1 MQRSQQLFA
10 SIAGFFDWKSQWELL
25 NQNATAIDLEQ
36 RVENLAKVVKSEV
49 SNMAIAILFFFGCA
63 ATLFSSH
70 SIYYTAI
77 GAVPMI
83 VSQIAIIRL
92 NLRLRRF
99 SVQQGDDDHDLRR
112 AYRNFSIFTGMAAF
126 SWATLIC
133 DFWAV
138 DGAIYQVMASGI
150 AMALFGLGTL
160 TFIFVPR
167 VLIVW
172 IAILLLGS
180 IVGPNLAGIEMP
192 YLFYVSIATFALALL
207 GDATRQWKSHIQSIA
222 DTNAFSL
229 ARADFYDREQE
240 RLEALEA
247 ERRRSLQL
255 EQEAM
260 KKAEVQRRQE
270 MAQLAS
276 EFERSVHLAVDAIG
290 VAIGS
295 VGESAQQLSDIG
307 TQTRSRADSMAVM
320 ADNMSRAIQV
330 VAGATLQL
338 GDATRSIS
346 DQVQEQVKAAS
357 DATGSSK
364 QGSAKLGGLVR
375 EALKVG
381 EIAGIIEDIAG
392 KTNLLA
398 LNATIEAARAGE
410 AGRGFS
416 VVAHEVKA
424 LAGQTH
430 DAIGSVTGTVGSIRS
445 QVGAA
450 AETVEAVVDHID
462 RVQQGAGNIAAA
474 ITQQQAATLE
484 IGNHAENA
492 ARDAEQVRNQSREV
506 NQNAL
511 RVGEV
516 VDEMHHVMG
525 EMEKQSA
532 TLRKASH
539 AFLGRLRAA

>member
-1 MQRSQQLFA
+1 MQRSHQLFA
-10 SIAGFFDWKSQWELL
+10 ALVGFFDWKRQWELL
-25 NQNATAIDLEQ
+25 NRNATAIDLQQ
-36 RVENLAKVVKSEV
+36 RVDNLAKVVKSEV
-49 SNMAIAILFFFGCA
+49 SNMAIAILFFFGCTA
-63 ATLFSSH
+63 SLYSNH
-70 SIYYTAI
+70 SVFYTVV
-77 GAVPMI
+77 GSVSML
-83 VSQIAIIRL
+83 VSQIAIFRL
-92 NLRLRRF
+92 NRRLRNF
-99 SVQQGDDDHDLRR
+99 AVQQGDDDQVLRH
-112 AYRNFSIFTGMAAF
+112 AYRNFSIFTGMTAF

-133 DFWAV
+133 DLWAV

-150 AMALFGLGTL
+150 GIALFGLGTL

-180 IVGPNLAGIEMP
+180 IAGPNLAGVKLP
-192 YLFYVSIATFALALL
+192 YLFYLSIGAFALALL
-207 GDATRQWKSHIQSIA
+207 GDAGRQWKSHIQSIA
-222 DTNAFSL
+222 DANAFSL
-229 ARADFYDREQE
+229 ARADFYEKEQE
-240 RLEALEA
+240 RLEALET
-247 ERRRSLQL
+247 ERRRSLTL

-260 KKAEVQRRQE
+260 KRAEMQRRQE

-276 EFERSVHLAVDAIG
+276 EFEHSVHLAVDAIG
-290 VAIGS
+290 AAIES
-295 VGESAQQLSDIG
+295 VGESAHQLADIG
-307 TQTRSRADSMAVM
+307 AQTRSRADSMTAM
-320 ADNMSRAIQV
+320 ADNMSQAIQI
-330 VAGATLQL
+330 VAGATRQL

-346 DQVQEQVKAAS
+346 DQVDDQVKAAS
-357 DATGSSK
+357 EATGSSRN
-364 QGSAKLGGLVR
+364 GSTKLGGLVG
-375 EALKVG
+375 EAAKVG

-424 LAGQTH
+424 LASQTH
-430 DAIGSVTGTVGSIRS
+430 DAIASVTDTVDSIRN

-450 AETVEAVVDHID
+450 AETVESVVDHIE

-474 ITQQQAATLE
+474 ITQQQAATRE
-484 IGNHAENA
+484 IGSHTENA

-506 NQNAL
+506 NQHAL

-525 EMEKQSA
+525 EMGKQSA
-532 TLRKASH
+532 TLRQAST
-539 AFLGRLRAA
+539 AFLGRLRTA